1 MANHKV
7 LVNIIGKMV
16 ATLKVSLKMVIVM
29 VMEYG
34 SVTMEIVINI
44 KGNIKMIK
52 NKDMEYLIG
61 QLEMFIKVN
70 YYKNIGNY

>member
-1 MANHKV
+1 
-7 LVNIIGKMV
+7 
-16 ATLKVSLKMVIVM
+16 MVIVM

-34 SVTMEIVINI
+34 NVIMEIVINI
-44 KGNIKMIK
+44 KVNIKMIK

-70 YYKNIGNY
+70 

>member
-1 MANHKV
+1 MANHKA

-16 ATLKVSLKMVIVM
+16 VTLKVNLKMDFVM
-29 VMEYG
+29 VMEFG
-34 SVTMEIVINI
+34 NVIMEIVINI
-44 KGNIKMIK
+44 KVNIKMIK

-70 YYKNIGNY
+70 NEK

>member
-1 MANHKV
+1 M
-7 LVNIIGKMV
+7 VNIIGKMV